1 MGVGGVAGD
10 YNFYVKGL
18 GSDTKHITHQVP
30 LTLHVISFAMT
41 PPSPASVTVGRGTT
55 SSPVSFQITA
65 AGSFNQSVTVSCSPA
80 LANALCTLMPGNT
93 VYPTSTSPVRITA
106 TVAVPAGT
114 APGSYPVTLQATTVG
129 APETLTSA
137 FNLDVISH
145 PDFILTGPTS
155 FPEVNVGSTGTSGTF
170 SIASQDDFTG
180 AVNLSCPTTYGAGSC
195 SISPSSVSSFPA
207 TATLTINGTSFN
219 AGSYSLDISGTS
231 GSTTHSLTVP
241 FQVGDYSISGTQTLP
256 LAPGGQGTAS
266 LKLNSASF
274 YSGKINATCDATA
287 LAGAMCA
294 LSPPNPIVVTSGGTT
309 NLTATIN
316 VPNNAI
322 PGTYNIK
329 IETQDTTGAP
339 SHAFSV
345 GVSLAQ
351 DFLLTSSTPSQSV
364 TSGQTSGPYNLT
376 VQPVGSTFSSTVTL
390 ACSAGLP
397 AQAQCVF
404 SPSTPVTPGNS
415 AVNVVMNISTSAS
428 KSAFQSRIRGALIL
442 TPFCC
447 LLPGIMLGW
456 AGVERGFAKRRL
468 HGLPLIA
475 VLILV
480 TLSLL
485 SCGGVSNG
493 GGTTPPPTGS
503 QPITYHVTVTGTS
516 PGTVLDAGQ
525 SVEVL
530 LVVN

>member
-1 MGVGGVAGD
+1 LVAQRGD

-18 GSDTKHITHQVP
+18 GSDTLHITHQVP

-65 AGSFNQSVTVSCSPA
+65 AGSFNQSVTVSCTPA
-80 LANALCTLMPGNT
+80 IANALCTLMPGNT
-93 VYPTSTSPVRITA
+93 VYPTSTSPVSITA

-114 APGSYPVTLQATTVG
+114 SPGSYPVTLQAATVG
-129 APETLTSA
+129 APSTLTTS
-137 FNLDVISH
+137 FSLEVISH
-145 PDFILTGPTS
+145 PDFILTGSTS

-170 SIASQDDFTG
+170 SITSQDDFTG
-180 AVNLSCPTTYGAGSC
+180 TVNLSCPTTYGAGSC

-241 FQVGDYSISGTQTLP
+241 FQVGDYSISGTQTVP

-294 LSPPNPIVVTSGGTT
+294 LSPPNPIVVNSGGTT

-316 VPNNAI
+316 VPNSAI
-322 PGTYNIK
+322 PGAYNIK
-329 IETQDTTGAP
+329 IATQDTTGAP
-339 SHAFSV
+339 SHAFTV
-345 GVSLAQ
+345 GVTLGQ
-351 DFLLTSSTPSQSV
+351 DFLVTSSTPSQSV
-364 TSGQTSGPYNLT
+364 TLGQTSGAYNLT
-376 VQPVGSTFSSTVTL
+376 VLPVGASFSNAVTL

-415 AVNVVMNISTSAS
+415 AVNVVMNISTTAS
-428 KSAFQSRIRGALIL
+428 KSAFQFRLSGALIF
-442 TPFCC
+442 TPFYL
-447 LLPGIMLGW
+447 LLPGIMIGW
-456 AGVERGFAKRRL
+456 AGVGRRCARRGL
-468 HGLPLIA
+468 HGLASIA

-480 TLSLL
+480 TLSLI

-493 GGTTPPPTGS
+493 GTKPPPVGPARYLS
-503 QPITYHVTVTGTS
+503 RDGNGY
-516 PGTVLDAGQ
+516 LAGNC
-525 SVEVL
+525 SRCRAER
-530 LVVN
+530 